1 MLPQADQRE
10 VKSQQNHN
18 ESKIKKNK
26 NDYNICFPILLY
38 IVGNVN
44 FDMDEQKNFLYP

>member
-10 VKSQQNHN
+10 VKSQQNHS

-26 NDYNICFPILLY
+26 NDNYICFPILLY
-38 IVGNVN
+38 ITG
-44 FDMDEQKNFLYP
+44 KK